1 MANTSELEKG
11 LNELK
16 RLTGIT
22 LAVTAE
28 DSDQEQMALEQIRCL
43 CLAYREKYNKNDFL
57 MGLMTGGIPSYDV
70 QQRAARLHIAPEEE
84 RILFLIEMKE
94 PDEIV
99 AEILKNLFPSQTKA
113 YIIPVSKE
121 RLAVLYPFHETKD
134 SKDSADEHA
143 RHLAHAIVD
152 TLNAEALAHVQV
164 SFSQMIPSLLEL
176 SGAFRETSLALKVGK
191 LFYPEQTVF
200 PYNEL
205 GIGRLIYQ
213 LPVSLCESFLQEVF
227 LDKIPDKLDDET
239 LLTINRFLQNNLN
252 IAETSRQL
260 HMHRNTLIYRLEQ
273 IEKRTGLDLR
283 QFEDAMTFKIA
294 TMVMN
299 YLHAEKEK
307 MTNST
312 KHIDC

>member
-1 MANTSELEKG
+1 
-11 LNELK
+11 
-16 RLTGIT
+16 
-22 LAVTAE
+22 
-28 DSDQEQMALEQIRCL
+28 
-43 CLAYREKYNKNDFL
+43 
-57 MGLMTGGIPSYDV
+57 MGLMTGGVPSYDV
-70 QQRAARLHIAPEEE
+70 QQRAARLHIAPEEN
-84 RILFLIEMKE
+84 RILFLIEIKE
-94 PDEIV
+94 PDEIIG
-99 AEILKNLFPSQTKA
+99 EILKNLFPSQTKA
-113 YIIPVSKE
+113 YIVPVSKE

-176 SGAFRETSLALKVGK
+176 SGAFREASLALKVGK

-299 YLHAEKEK
+299 YLHAEKKNCTE
-307 MTNST
+307 M
-312 KHIDC
+312 